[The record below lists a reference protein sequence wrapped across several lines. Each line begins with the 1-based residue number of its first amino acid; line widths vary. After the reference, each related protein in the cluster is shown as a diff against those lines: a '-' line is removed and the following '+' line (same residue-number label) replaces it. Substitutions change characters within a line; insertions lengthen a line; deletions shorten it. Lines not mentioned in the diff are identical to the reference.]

1 MGSLRQGIALA
12 LICLIVLA
20 FSVAGIAAS
29 FAAHIELNIDGILLI
44 AIGLMMAGIFGL
56 MLLLL
61 AREQGWIPARSKK
74 EEAPGTAKKAA
85 PGSSAAAE
93 AKSSPQQAPGS

>member
-1 MGSLRQGIALA
+1 MGSLRQGITLT
-12 LICLIVLA
+12 LICLVVLA

-29 FAAHIELNIDGILLI
+29 FALRIELNIDGILLI

-74 EEAPGTAKKAA
+74 EEAPGTAKKAVPA
-85 PGSSAAAE
+85 SSAPAE
-93 AKSSPQQAPGS
+93 TKSAPQQASGS